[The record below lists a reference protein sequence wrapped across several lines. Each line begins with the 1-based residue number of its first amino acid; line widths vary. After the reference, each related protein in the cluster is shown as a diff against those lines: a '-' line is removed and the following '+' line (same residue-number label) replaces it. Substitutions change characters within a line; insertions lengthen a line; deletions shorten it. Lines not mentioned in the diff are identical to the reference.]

1 MADDCRTVM
10 PSVAPPLDVDNVA
23 PSIAPV
29 ASTKVGVK
37 PLIALPAAS
46 LTVYT
51 TFFANDVPEDVDE
64 TPLPITVAELTVSTV
79 IDATSPAKVIVFV
92 PTTAPA

>member
-1 MADDCRTVM
+1 M

-29 ASTKVGVK
+29 ASTKVGTK
-37 PLIALPAAS
+37 LLIALPAAS

-51 TFFANDVPEDVDE
+51 TFFENDVPELKDE
-64 TPLPITVAELTVSTV
+64 TPLPITVAELATSTT
-79 IDATSPAKVIVFV
+79 IDATSPAHVIVFV
-92 PTTAPA
+92 PTIAPL